1 MLYRYICIE
10 GNIGAGKTTL
20 AEKLSET
27 TGSRLILE
35 EFENNPFL
43 PLFYENPERY
53 ALQTELTFLV
63 DRYKQLSSQ
72 VINMSLFEPYTI
84 SDYHIFKSRL
94 FAANNLND
102 DDFRLYNRIFSVM
115 DANLPNPDLMIY
127 LHLEADGL
135 LSNISRRGRSFE
147 KSINR
152 SYLNLLQ
159 EAYLKH
165 LRQETRF
172 PVILLNMKNYNFA
185 DTPEDLAFITDLLNK
200 KFDPGITI
208 I

>member
-72 VINMSLFEPYTI
+72 VINMSLFKPYTI